1 MNKMLKVT
9 LVIILALGLII
20 AGGSAGCS
28 PEGPAPGPQVG
39 KLAPDFQFNN
49 PEGQSVSLSDYQGNP
64 VLINFWQIRCPPCRI
79 EMPYIQ
85 QVYDEWHSKGLVVLA
100 INIGESPS
108 QVKEFMQSQGLSFPV
123 LLDMQGKVAEQYNV
137 LIWGIPE
144 TFFVDKDGII
154 QAIRVGAFPNK
165 AAIEKSLDKI
175 IP

>member
-9 LVIILALGLII
+9 IVIILALGLII
-20 AGGSAGCS
+20 AGCSAGCS
-28 PEGPAPGPQVG
+28 PAPQVG

-108 QVKEFMQSQGLSFPV
+108 QIKEFMQSQGLSLPV
-123 LLDMQGKVAEQYNV
+123 LLDMQGKVADQYSI
-137 LIWGIPE
+137 LGIPA
-144 TFFVDKDGII
+144 TFFIDKDGII

-165 AAIEKSLDKI
+165 AAIEKSLNKI
-175 IP
+175 IL